1 MAVRRYKSLQ
11 ARLIAAVMLPLAL
24 LVALLTGITG
34 WVVAATDA
42 DTLDRVLV
50 GSVRTLS
57 LAFDQPP
64 EVRQRI
70 APLVIHLLKRRARP
84 VVNFSVYRG
93 QEVLMGDPGL
103 APPPDYRMRDDG
115 PVDRHP
121 PAEFKKQARDTQM
134 VRGYI
139 DPSDAD
145 SVTQA
150 AYLRD
155 GKLHGRPV
163 RIATEIRRLDGG
175 PDLVAIQIADYV
187 DDQTAYTR
195 GYALQIAGEGLAV
208 LAVAALLIWL
218 AIGWG
223 LRPFAALTRQV
234 RDAQNDPSL
243 QFRLQPQP
251 DMPREAV
258 PFVDSFNG
266 LMTRLEKVD
275 RSLRQFTSSASHQMR
290 TPLAVARVHLDVL
303 RRAGPHAPA
312 ARDAIG
318 DITYAV
324 ESLERLLLQLI
335 ALARTDEQSIQPL
348 QPFDLTALAGRV
360 TADRAAQGE
369 DDGIDISFAAKGPVA
384 ALGDPALAGEL
395 AGNLIDNAIRY
406 NRSGGGVRVTVARDA
421 GVARLTIEDD
431 GPGIP
436 ESEREKVWERFYRIA
451 REDAPLGSGLGL
463 PIVRALAERIG
474 ARVALADHV
483 DGEGLRVTVDF
494 RVPEDASPV
503 AA

>member
-34 WVVAATDA
+34 WVVGATDA

-64 EVRQRI
+64 DVRQRI

-93 QEVLMGDPGL
+93 SEVLMGDPGL
-103 APPPDYRMRDDG
+103 TPPADYRVRDDG
-115 PVDRHP
+115 PIDRHP
-121 PAEFKKQARDTQM
+121 PAQFKKQARDTQM

-139 DPSDAD
+139 DPGDAD

-155 GKLHGRPV
+155 GMLHGRPV

-187 DDQTAYTR
+187 DDQRIYNR
-195 GYALQIAGEGLAV
+195 DYYFQIVGEGGLV
-208 LAVAALLIWL
+208 LLVAGLLVWL

-223 LRPFAALTRQV
+223 LRPFAALTGQV
-234 RDAQNDPSL
+234 RDAQTDPSP
-243 QFRLQPQP
+243 QFRLRLQP
-251 DMPREAV
+251 DMPRETV
-258 PFVDSFNG
+258 PFVQSFNA
-266 LMTRLEKVD
+266 LMTRLEKANQ
-275 RSLRQFTSSASHQMR
+275 SLRQFTSNASHQMR

-312 ARDAIG
+312 AREAIG

-335 ALARTDEQSIQPL
+335 ALARTDEQSVAPL
-348 QPFDLTALAGRV
+348 QPFDLTALAGR
-360 TADRAAQGE
+360 TAADRAAQGE
-369 DDGIDISFAAKGPVA
+369 DDGIDILFDAPGPVA
-384 ALGDPALAGEL
+384 ALGDPGLAGEL

-406 NRSGGGVRVTVARDA
+406 NRPGGTVRVMVERPA
-421 GVARLTIEDD
+421 GGARLVVEDD

-436 ESEREKVWERFYRIA
+436 EHEREKVWERFYRVA
-451 REDAPLGSGLGL
+451 REGTPVGSGLGL
-463 PIVRALAERIG
+463 PIVRALAERMG
-474 ARVALADHV
+474 ASIALGTPESGV
-483 DGEGLRVTVDF
+483 GLRVVVDF
-494 RVPEDASPV
+494 R
-503 AA
+503 AAA